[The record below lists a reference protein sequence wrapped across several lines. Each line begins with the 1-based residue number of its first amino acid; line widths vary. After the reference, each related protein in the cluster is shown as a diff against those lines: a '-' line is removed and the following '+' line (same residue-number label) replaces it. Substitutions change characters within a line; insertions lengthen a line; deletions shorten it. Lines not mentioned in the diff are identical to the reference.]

1 MTSLYSKCAVYCI
14 WPVLC
19 LLWTLYLWASRQ
31 LSDTANLMSFIAV
44 VQYEPLRAGF
54 RWHEVKQMHIVSWAF
69 YLHWTTDCWTVVTV
83 ARMSGDQSFYH
94 RGNIVLPIPLSGLM
108 CLLVSLFN
116 SSFETDVTR
125 AGIFHAISKHY
136 VGCLVCIFLWIHGLV
151 FQTLIPHSIF
161 FYKLQCVWS
170 LWTICLASKLL

>member
-1 MTSLYSKCAVYCI
+1 MYCI
-14 WPVLC
+14 WPVLFP
-19 LLWTLYLWASRQ
+19 LWTLYVWASRQ

-54 RWHEVKQMHIVSWAF
+54 RWHKVKQMHIVSWAF
-69 YLHWTTDCWTVVTV
+69 YLHWTTDCWSVVTV
-83 ARMSGDQSFYH
+83 ARMSGGQSFYH

-125 AGIFHAISKHY
+125 AGVFHAISKQC
-136 VGCLVCIFLWIHGLV
+136 VGCLVCIYSLDTWLSMPNINST
-151 FQTLIPHSIF
+151 FQV

-170 LWTICLASKLL
+170 RWTICLASRLL